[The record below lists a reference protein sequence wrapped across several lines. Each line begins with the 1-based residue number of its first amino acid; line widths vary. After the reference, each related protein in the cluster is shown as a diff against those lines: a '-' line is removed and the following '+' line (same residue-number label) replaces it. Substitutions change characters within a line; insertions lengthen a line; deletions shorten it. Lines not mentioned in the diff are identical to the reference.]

1 MGKYRPRGRAEIGI
15 RELDAK
21 GRPRYQFYGRRQ
33 GHKLRAG
40 RRQLLDDKLPAL
52 RFPDG
57 GDPAEVADA
66 CERLRHDAEGLWLE
80 VGFGAGEHLAAQARA
95 NPNVVIVGCEPFQN
109 GVAALL
115 ATIEQESLTNIRIH
129 DDDVRPLL
137 ESLPGASIDRI
148 FILHPDPWPKLRHQR
163 RRIISPSVLD
173 QLARIAADD
182 AELRFA
188 TDHMEYARWTLDHF
202 LRHEDF
208 EWSAQR
214 AADWRQRPAGMAVTR
229 YEAKARAAGGACVY
243 LNFHRKARPKPLSAG
258 DSEKA

>member
-1 MGKYRPRGRAEIGI
+1 MGKDRPGGRVEIGI

-21 GRPRYQFYGRRQ
+21 GRPRFQFYGRRQ

-40 RRQLLDDKLPAL
+40 RQQLLDEKLPAI

-57 GDPAEVADA
+57 SDPGKVAAACAALRAEAS
-66 CERLRHDAEGLWLE
+66 GLWLE
-80 VGFGAGEHLAAQARA
+80 IGFGAGEHLAAQALA
-95 NPNVVIVGCEPFQN
+95 NPNAVIIGCEPFEN

-137 ESLPGASIDRI
+137 ESLPDSSIDRI
-148 FILHPDPWPKLRHQR
+148 FILHPDPWPKTRHQR
-163 RRIISPSVLD
+163 RRIISLSVLD
-173 QLARIAADD
+173 QLARIATDD
-182 AELRFA
+182 TEIRFA

-202 LRHEDF
+202 LRHENF
-208 EWSAQR
+208 EWLAQC

-229 YEAKARAAGGACVY
+229 YEAKAHAAGRACVY
-243 LNFHRKARPKPLSAG
+243 LNFLRKARPTLLSAG
-258 DSEKA
+258 VSEKA